1 MTDLDKD
8 TEAKILEIVKKYR
21 KEENYQL
28 NYLITDDNVITFFS
42 SINIGKT
49 ITAEDLAT
57 IAEILNGEFI
67 GFKIVNQEY
76 RFSFNAAFSSLSFAT
91 DEGTLSKDVVKSVA
105 SFDKISCSVKRNSSA
120 LLPHRI
126 LTLTPPL

>member
-1 MTDLDKD
+1 MTNLDKD
-8 TEAKILEIVKKYR
+8 KEAQILEIVKKYR

-28 NYLITDDNVITFFS
+28 NYLITDDNVINIFS

-49 ITAEDLAT
+49 VTAEDLAK

-76 RFSFNAAFSSLSFAT
+76 RFAFKMG
-91 DEGTLSKDVVKSVA
+91 E
-105 SFDKISCSVKRNSSA
+105 
-120 LLPHRI
+120 
-126 LTLTPPL
+126 

>member
-57 IAEILNGEFI
+57 IAEILNGDFI

-76 RFSFNAAFSSLSFAT
+76 RFSFNLSQ
-91 DEGTLSKDVVKSVA
+91 
-105 SFDKISCSVKRNSSA
+105 
-120 LLPHRI
+120 
-126 LTLTPPL
+126 

>member
-1 MTDLDKD
+1 MTNLDKD
-8 TEAKILEIVKKYR
+8 KEAQILEIVKKYR

-28 NYLITDDNVITFFS
+28 NYLITDDNVINIFS

-49 ITAEDLAT
+49 VTAEDLAK

-76 RFSFNAAFSSLSFAT
+76 RFSFKMG
-91 DEGTLSKDVVKSVA
+91 E
-105 SFDKISCSVKRNSSA
+105 
-120 LLPHRI
+120 
-126 LTLTPPL
+126 

>member
-1 MTDLDKD
+1 MANLDKD

-28 NYLITDDNVITFFS
+28 NYLITEDNVITFFS

-49 ITAEDLAT
+49 VTSEDLAK

-76 RFSFNAAFSSLSFAT
+76 RFSFKFS
-91 DEGTLSKDVVKSVA
+91 G
-105 SFDKISCSVKRNSSA
+105 
-120 LLPHRI
+120 
-126 LTLTPPL
+126 